1 MILDDGGDA
10 TKIIHDRYPE
20 LLRGIRGIS
29 DCECWVIDI
38 GLSNRIN
45 PNETQARVLVSLVGL
60 GQVGREPFGRTFGA
74 IAGPA
79 RSVLGQ

>member
-1 MILDDGGDA
+1 LI
-10 TKIIHDRYPE
+10 
-20 LLRGIRGIS
+20 
-29 DCECWVIDI
+29 
-38 GLSNRIN
+38 
-45 PNETQARVLVSLVGL
+45 SLVGL